1 MFFDNW
7 YSLLRILV
15 VGAASYVV
23 LIVYIRLFGKRT
35 LSKMSA
41 FDLVVTVALG
51 STLATVIISK
61 DVKLVEGLFALLL
74 LCSLQFV
81 AAFASVRWRAAERLI
96 KSEPRLLLHRGQLLT
111 AAMRHERVTSDEVM
125 AAVRAQG
132 IADLSHVEAAVL
144 ESDGSLSIVSGSPGE
159 RSTLPPSAEDLTPRH
174 AHG

>member
-1 MFFDNW
+1 MLFDNW
-7 YSLLRILV
+7 FGLLRILV

-35 LSKMSA
+35 LSKMNA

-51 STLATVIISK
+51 STLATVILSK

-81 AAFASVRWRAAERLI
+81 AAFASIHWRAAERLI
-96 KSEPRLLLHRGQLLT
+96 KSEPRLLVHRGELLT
-111 AAMRHERVTSDEVM
+111 AAMRRERVTRDEVL

-132 IADLSHVEAAVL
+132 IADLSQVEAAVL
-144 ESDGSLSIVSGSPGE
+144 ESDGSVSIVSGSPGE
-159 RSTLPPSAEDLTPRH
+159 RSTLPPQP
-174 AHG
+174 

>member
-7 YSLLRILV
+7 YSLLRILI

-35 LSKMSA
+35 LSKMNA

-61 DVKLVEGLFALLL
+61 DVKLVEGLLALLL
-74 LCSLQFV
+74 LCTLQFV

-96 KSEPRLLLHRGQLLT
+96 KSEPRLLAHRGRLLT
-111 AAMRHERVTSDEVM
+111 AAMRRERVTRDEVV

-132 IADLSHVEAAVL
+132 IANLARVEAVVL
-144 ESDGSLSIVSGSPGE
+144 ESDGSLSVVSGSPAE
-159 RSTLPPSAEDLTPRH
+159 RSTLPQQP
-174 AHG
+174 